1 MKNTDT
7 PTTDTKICPQCNAEY
22 YAHIEMCKDCEIPLV
37 SPMTGLPDDVEMAE
51 TGEHDLV
58 ADPNRFD
65 APTEKES
72 YNPPQN
78 SVAGTDPIHGSQGLA
93 PEGGIPDSANEES
106 FDVKYIDSGPM
117 TRLRELSNVLTSSGI
132 QSSIVAG
139 PPGMCSTDKALVVR
153 AEEADKATDV
163 VREYWKRVHPE
174 LAEALDNADAGL
186 CPACGHSVGTDAK
199 ECSDCGLMLVIEE

>member
-1 MKNTDT
+1 MEN
-7 PTTDTKICPQCNAEY
+7 TTDTMICPQCNAEY

-51 TGEHDLV
+51 AEEHDS
-58 ADPNRFD
+58 RFD
-65 APTEKES
+65 APTEETN
-72 YNPPQN
+72 YTTPQN
-78 SVAGTDPIHGSQGLA
+78 SIAGSDPITGSQGLA
-93 PEGGIPDSANEES
+93 PEGGAPQNNDLDSFE
-106 FDVKYIDSGPM
+106 VKYIDSGPM

-153 AEEADKATDV
+153 SEEAEKAAAV
-163 VREYWKRVHPE
+163 VTEYWKRVHPE

-186 CPACGHSVGTDAK
+186 CPACGATTGVDAK
-199 ECSDCGLMLVIEE
+199 ECNDCGLTLVIEEQDAPSS

>member
-1 MKNTDT
+1 MENNDT
-7 PTTDTKICPQCNAEY
+7 PTTDTMICPQCNAEY

-37 SPMTGLPDDVEMAE
+37 SPITGLPGDVEMAE
-51 TGEHDLV
+51 AEHDS
-58 ADPNRFD
+58 RFD

-72 YNPPQN
+72 YNPPQS
-78 SVAGTDPIHGSQGLA
+78 SVAGTDPIHGSQGLT
-93 PEGGIPDSANEES
+93 PEGGVPDSANEDS

-153 AEEADKATDV
+153 AEEADKASDV

-186 CPACGHSVGTDAK
+186 CPACGHSVGIDAK
-199 ECSDCGLMLVIEE
+199 ECSDCGLTLMVVEDEV